1 MKNTNENVKNN
12 EKTSKFDYNKELYT
26 IIGLRIK
33 QRRLELQIPIAKIS
47 KSLSITSIE
56 FENIENGNQK
66 FSVDL
71 LAKIS
76 MLLNLDKL
84 YLLTGIKNKNLVE
97 NLKILNNYIEFF
109 KMFQSMSAKN
119 RERFI
124 SIIDNKTSS
133 RRVKKI

>member
-97 NLKILNNYIEFF
+97 NLKILNNYIEVF